1 MTNKLAKAI
10 VSALTHIVGP
20 VAVCQRGIVGVHLSG
35 GKSGGIQRR
44 CIGATALPCADAAG
58 A

>member
-1 MTNKLAKAI
+1 MTNKLAKAV